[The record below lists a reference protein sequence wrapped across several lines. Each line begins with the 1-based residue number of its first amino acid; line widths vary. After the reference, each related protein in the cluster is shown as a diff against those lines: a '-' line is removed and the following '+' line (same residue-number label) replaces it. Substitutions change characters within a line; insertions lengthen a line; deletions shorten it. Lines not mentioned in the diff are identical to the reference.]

1 MRAILGGLAVVVAV
15 IAANAAFAEGL
26 NETEYSDRFS
36 LFDSSS
42 ADWPNIEQCFA
53 AWGKHPFD
61 KNSKF
66 RTIASRV
73 SVFGAGNDIVDDVV
87 TTYPQL
93 VFINS
98 TVNVMGK
105 TTFNLKNP
113 NGWYCL
119 EANVNVMGKVV
130 INAACDAHIATT
142 KGNTVVMGKSDASSG
157 TTVMGKSVVNRD
169 CK

>member
-1 MRAILGGLAVVVAV
+1 MRAILGFIALA
-15 IAANAAFAEGL
+15 IAANTAAEGL
-26 NETEYSDRFS
+26 SETQYAEKFS
-36 LFDSSS
+36 LFDSTS

-61 KNSKF
+61 KKSKF
-66 RTIASRV
+66 RAIASRV
-73 SVFGAGNDIVDDVV
+73 NVMGAGNNIVDDVV
-87 TTYPQL
+87 TSYPQL

-105 TTFNLKNP
+105 TTFQLSNP

-119 EANVNVMGKVV
+119 EANVNVMGKSV

-142 KGNTVVMGKSDASSG
+142 KGNTVVMGKGDTSQG
-157 TTVMGKSVVNRD
+157 TTVMGKSVIQRD

>member
-1 MRAILGGLAVVVAV
+1 MRVKIGYLAVLAILAFSG
-15 IAANAAFAEGL
+15 IATADSLSESQ
-26 NETEYSDRFS
+26 YSERYS

-42 ADWPNIEQCFA
+42 ADWANIEQCFA

-61 KNSKF
+61 KKSKF

-73 SVFGAGNDIVDDVV
+73 SIFGAGNDIIDDVV
-87 TTYPQL
+87 TSYPQL

-105 TTFNLKNP
+105 SAFKLMNP

-119 EANVNVMGKVV
+119 EANVNVMGKSV

-142 KGNTVVMGKSDASSG
+142 KGNTVVMGKSDESSG
-157 TTVMGKSVVNRD
+157 TTVMGKSIVERD